1 MSNTTLTEIFDA
13 HKEALA
19 KELGGF
25 SLPKDSK
32 EVQATVTTFLNN
44 MFENDGTYRQGLTQS
59 EDYILQCAIQL
70 LNAQQDIANEIVAM
84 ASTFNASPKQVTTL
98 NNNPNNPYMSIVGTG
113 VGAVAGSL
121 LGTWGAIAGAIAGT
135 AIAVYLSVKPKKV
148 QSSGKEEEPIKT
160 INVNAFINIIRKI
173 CESIDNLMETYRVQA
188 KRIQNSYEQ
197 KEQPS
202 LLNECSALFSQIA
215 NLHKVISANQAETPT
230 KVLNASYMLFESLE
244 NYGLVVKDGKVVS
257 E

>member
-1 MSNTTLTEIFDA
+1 MSNITLTEIFDTP
-13 HKEALA
+13 KEVLS
-19 KELGGF
+19 KELRGF
-25 SLPKDSK
+25 SLPKNSK
-32 EVQATVTTFLNN
+32 DVQTTVATFLNN

-70 LNAQQDIANEIVAM
+70 LYAQQDIANEIVAM
-84 ASTFNASPKQVTTL
+84 VSMFNASPKQVTTV
-98 NNNPNNPYMSIVGTG
+98 NNNPGNPYVSVVGTS

-121 LGTWGAIAGAIAGT
+121 LGTWSTIAGAIAVT
-135 AIAVYLSVKPKKV
+135 AIDFYLYVKPKKV
-148 QSSGKEEEPIKT
+148 QSSEKESEPIKT

-173 CESIDNLMETYRVQA
+173 CENIDNLMETYRVQV

-197 KEQPS
+197 KELPS

-215 NLHKVISANQAETPT
+215 NLHKVISANREGTPT
-230 KVLNASYMLFESLE
+230 KVLNASDMLFESLE
-244 NYGLVVKDGKVVS
+244 NYGLAIKDGKVVS